1 MMYSVNSYGKMI
13 KDRVRMDTYLQALK
27 QHIFPGA
34 VVLDIGTG
42 TGIHALMACQLGA
55 EKVYAIEPADAIELA
70 RQIAAVNGYSDRIAF
85 FQDLSTNIDLPEPV
99 DVIVSDL
106 HGVLPWFFQHI
117 PSIVDARQRFL
128 KPGGV
133 LLPQG
138 SKVWG
143 AIVEAPEL
151 DYKYA
156 SPWQDAPYGFDLT
169 PALKVSRNN
178 CTKDRVTPE
187 QLLSARVAWAEL
199 DYRTIENPNVNNT
212 FSLTAKR
219 SGTAHGYLLWF
230 DMYVTDDLQLKCSP
244 DYPELMYGSAFFP
257 LAEAVELKP
266 GDALNL
272 NIRADLVSKSQDY
285 VWSWNTTLTRADRSQ
300 DPQVKFK
307 QSTFFSELLKLET
320 LRKRASNY
328 VPSLNENGQA
338 DLFIL
343 TSMKEQHTLEEIAQ
357 LVAAK
362 FPNRYKH
369 WHDALERV
377 RELAAYYG

>member
-156 SPWQDAPYGFDLT
+156 SPW
-169 PALKVSRNN
+169 
-178 CTKDRVTPE
+178 
-187 QLLSARVAWAEL
+187 
-199 DYRTIENPNVNNT
+199 
-212 FSLTAKR
+212 
-219 SGTAHGYLLWF
+219 
-230 DMYVTDDLQLKCSP
+230 
-244 DYPELMYGSAFFP
+244 
-257 LAEAVELKP
+257 
-266 GDALNL
+266 
-272 NIRADLVSKSQDY
+272 
-285 VWSWNTTLTRADRSQ
+285 
-300 DPQVKFK
+300 
-307 QSTFFSELLKLET
+307 
-320 LRKRASNY
+320 
-328 VPSLNENGQA
+328 
-338 DLFIL
+338 
-343 TSMKEQHTLEEIAQ
+343 
-357 LVAAK
+357 
-362 FPNRYKH
+362 
-369 WHDALERV
+369 HDALERV